1 MANFRDFKK
10 AVKDVLLEHR
20 LYCSLAAGLKE
31 SGEYEKAYELASQTY
46 RATLTEVE
54 TLLVNIK
61 AGSKEVENKRAHFR
75 GIYEQILKICRE
87 NEAKLAEQLGI
98 K

>member
-20 LYCSLAAGLKE
+20 LYCSLAASLKE
-31 SGEYEKAYELASQTY
+31 GVEYEKAYELASQTY
-46 RATLTEVE
+46 RATITAVE
-54 TLLVNIK
+54 ALLVKIK
-61 AGSKEVENKRAHFR
+61 TNSKDVKNKRSHFR

-87 NEAKLAEQLGI
+87 NEAKLSDQLGI